1 MADRVIALIH
11 YYSREGY
18 ARQIQGVCN
27 EVLKK
32 RAGDPVLIF
41 WRAYGLQLEGNSA
54 EALRELSAIAESPD
68 LELAAAAAMLRT
80 HESAKIVDQ
89 DAVMDLQSRMDALE
103 RSASESASLHLAS
116 FLLYTN
122 SKERARSLVERVL
135 RNQPDNPLAH
145 TLLGWIVLAQH
156 QDEEMD
162 LEMDGT
168 ELDEAQGLFEG
179 AVQRD
184 GNDLEALLGVAKCCE
199 LRKDYANALA
209 VLGDACS
216 RFGWF
221 MPSLVE
227 KTRLLLATNRWE
239 EAQECISRVLAA
251 EPQNV
256 MALAWTTLHTIV
268 REGNNKVAA
277 KQLQEVFTAANRGE
291 PKNAE
296 LLYRLCRPFSRV
308 ACGDPQLLSIT
319 AAMADRALQIKPDH
333 APYAVEVG
341 CQRLMQDDYPAAAEK
356 FASALLMDEL
366 SLSANAGAMEAA
378 LMAGHTEDSAG
389 QMDMLQEL
397 FSSTASLSHSAA
409 AAREPPLLMYLKGLL
424 SMKQG
429 RALEGMAFLERCITG
444 LFESAGAHVFSLE
457 MFAVLDPARLAASIK
472 LLLSNVGG
480 EPRAPTEAPSPLI
493 AKCNRALDRLSKQA
507 PSLIECQMLHARALY
522 LNGSLEAAQRKASDV
537 LRVNPEEFTAH
548 LLICSVYVHQD
559 KASLALSALDQA
571 VSANFTVRETP
582 LFHIVNAKV
591 LLSSG
596 KVEECRRVLDAAMSL
611 PGVRKP
617 LTPQQRAR
625 MGPRSRILEPSLHER
640 ATVYLL
646 LAEVI
651 SRLAKVPN
659 APEATKYIQDAISEF
674 RDSSE
679 EVRVTVADC
688 ELAIA
693 RGDVEGALKRLRK
706 IPSGSPH
713 YTKARMAMAD
723 IYLKH
728 RKDKASYC
736 KCYLDLVDRDPS
748 YDSNCMMGEAFMQ
761 IQEPEKAVRAFES
774 ALEFN
779 PKDSELIARVAR
791 ALVTTHDY
799 QRAIE
804 FYNRAVYNNRGST
817 PALQLELTTL
827 LIRLRQ
833 WPLAMSTLDKIL
845 KRERSA
851 SSSMDNLTSDVE
863 SWSLMARVY
872 KGNSDMDNYVSAQS
886 KALELQRGL
895 LVKMRGELPEPLM
908 IQREKAADICFD
920 LAEHHQKTRRFDK
933 AIELYN
939 EALGHYEHHS
949 RSSLALAKLQLA
961 EGDSEGCQAQCVSLL
976 KLDPDNEEAS
986 IMLAELMF
994 HKEHYDTAI
1003 YHFHQL
1009 LERSPNHYA
1018 ALAQVIQLLRRA
1030 GKLEDVPK
1038 YLAQAENGSPKA
1050 AMDPGYHYC
1059 KGLHSRYTND
1069 PREALKNFNLARK
1082 DSRWGAP
1089 SILHMVEV
1097 YLNPDN
1103 DAVWEEKEN
1112 ADTPEGRE
1120 AVNTAR
1126 SLLSQVRPQDTQS
1139 QRFKVLECYA
1149 MMASKDKNEVE
1160 GALNRL
1166 LDMANTDPNNVPVL
1180 LAMATG
1186 FMMLKQ
1192 TPKARNQLKRVQKV
1206 QYKPD
1211 EAEEFERSWLL
1222 LADIHIQGGK
1232 YDLAQDLCQKCLKY
1246 NKSCAKAWEIM
1257 GEVMEREQ
1265 AYKDAAEHY
1274 ENAWKHEN
1282 QASGQVGYKLAF
1294 NYLKAKRFV
1303 EAIDVCHKVIKA
1315 FPEYPRIKKDILEK
1329 ARAGLKP

>member
-397 FSSTASLSHSAA
+397 FSSTASLSHSASA
-409 AAREPPLLMYLKGLL
+409 PREPPLLMYLKGLL

-429 RALEGMAFLERCITG
+429 KALEGMAFLERCITG
-444 LFESAGAHVFSLE
+444 LFESAGEHVFSLE

-507 PSLIECQMLHARALY
+507 PSLIECQMLHARSLY
-522 LNGSLEAAQRKASDV
+522 LNGNLEAAQRKASDV

-596 KVEECRRVLDAAMSL
+596 KVEECR
-611 PGVRKP
+611 
-617 LTPQQRAR
+617 
-625 MGPRSRILEPSLHER
+625 
-640 ATVYLL
+640 
-646 LAEVI
+646 
-651 SRLAKVPN
+651 
-659 APEATKYIQDAISEF
+659 KYIQDAISEF

-994 HKEHYDTAI
+994 HK
-1003 YHFHQL
+1003 
-1009 LERSPNHYA
+1009 
-1018 ALAQVIQLLRRA
+1018 VIQLLRRA

-1038 YLAQAENGSPKA
+1038 YLTQAENGSPKA

-1059 KGLHSRYTND
+1059 KGLHNRYIND

-1097 YLNPDN
+1097 FLNPDN

-1149 MMASKDKNEVE
+1149 MMASKDKAEVE

-1166 LDMANTDPNNVPVL
+1166 LDMANIDPNNVPVL

-1222 LADIHIQGGK
+1222 LADIHIQVPPAFS
-1232 YDLAQDLCQKCLKY
+1232 YDESYDESTMGTRHAQ
-1246 NKSCAKAWEIM
+1246 
-1257 GEVMEREQ
+1257 G
-1265 AYKDAAEHY
+1265 
-1274 ENAWKHEN
+1274 
-1282 QASGQVGYKLAF
+1282 
-1294 NYLKAKRFV
+1294 
-1303 EAIDVCHKVIKA
+1303 
-1315 FPEYPRIKKDILEK
+1315 
-1329 ARAGLKP
+1329 